1 MESKSKPFFKITFQD
16 LEIAKEFFENKKH
29 YTEWLFLVSEYYQGN
44 ILSSNI
50 KIVQKYFTSY
60 KKTID
65 FIISSKQEGKK
76 GFLKRVEN
84 EANRRKTLDGYEKPT
99 SSTPDA
105 VLDANNKLLINNNKL
120 LNINNKSKTKKAISD
135 EISVVDLEFEFKNNS
150 FNTFWRIYDK
160 KLEVV
165 RCEKLFMSLS
175 VEKINRIL
183 EVVQEYVNSKP
194 DKQFR
199 KNPITWLSNES
210 WNDEIIKNFTNGQQP
225 QQTNAEIFHDA
236 INSEIGRSFSYG
248 KKDY

>member
-1 MESKSKPFFKITFQD
+1 
-16 LEIAKEFFENKKH
+16 
-29 YTEWLFLVSEYYQGN
+29 
-44 ILSSNI
+44 
-50 KIVQKYFTSY
+50 
-60 KKTID
+60 
-65 FIISSKQEGKK
+65 
-76 GFLKRVEN
+76 
-84 EANRRKTLDGYEKPT
+84 
-99 SSTPDA
+99 
-105 VLDANNKLLINNNKL
+105 
-120 LNINNKSKTKKAISD
+120 
-135 EISVVDLEFEFKNNS
+135 
-150 FNTFWRIYDK
+150 
-160 KLEVV
+160 
-165 RCEKLFMSLS
+165 MSLS